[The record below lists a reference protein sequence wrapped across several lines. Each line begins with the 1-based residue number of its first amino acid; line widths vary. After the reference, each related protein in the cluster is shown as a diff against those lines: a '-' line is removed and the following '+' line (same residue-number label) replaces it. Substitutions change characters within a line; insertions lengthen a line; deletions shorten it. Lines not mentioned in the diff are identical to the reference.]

1 MMQNK
6 KVSPP
11 AIGGDLEG
19 AKLIGP
25 FKQILPLSGLPLK
38 GALANDQLQI
48 IANGG
53 VWVENGLIFAVG
65 DFEELRK
72 ANPKAAIDEITEP
85 QVLLP
90 GFVDCHTHLCFA
102 GDRAKDY
109 AMRIAGKSYLEI
121 AKAGGGIWDSVA
133 QTRQAS
139 QQELTALLLKRI
151 DRHAKDGVTTIE
163 VKSGYGL
170 SVEQELKQL
179 RAIRAAAETSKADL
193 IATCLA
199 AHILPKDFNGPA
211 SEYLEHILNNLLPRV
226 KKENLANRVDIFIEE
241 SAFNATN
248 ATCYL
253 RVAKQMGF
261 AITVHADQFT
271 TGGSEA
277 AVNVGAVSAD
287 HLEVSGEKEI
297 KGLAASST
305 VAVALP
311 GASIGLG
318 MDFAPARKLL
328 NAGASLAIASDWNPG
343 SAPMGD
349 LLMQASVLAAY
360 EKLTTAEVFAGL
372 TYRAAKALNLTDRG
386 TLEKGK
392 LADMQAYPCKDY
404 REILYHQGKL
414 KPTRVWK
421 NGNVV

>member
-1 MMQNK
+1 M
-6 KVSPP
+6 
-11 AIGGDLEG
+11 
-19 AKLIGP
+19 KLIGP
-25 FKQILPLSGLPLK
+25 FTQILPFSGLPLK
-38 GALANDQLQI
+38 GALMDDQLQVI
-48 IANGG
+48 PDGG
-53 VWVENGLIFAVG
+53 VLVENGLIIEVG
-65 DFEELRK
+65 NFEALRK
-72 ANPKAAIDEITEP
+72 SNPKATIGEITGQ

-102 GDRAKDY
+102 GDRSKDY
-109 AMRIAGKSYLEI
+109 ALRIAGKSYLEI
-121 AKAGGGIWDSVA
+121 AKAGGGIWDSVT

-139 QQELTALLLKRI
+139 KEELAELLLQRI
-151 DRHAKDGVTTIE
+151 NRHAKDGVTTIE
-163 VKSGYGL
+163 IKSGYGL
-170 SVEQELKQL
+170 KVEEELKQL
-179 RAIRAAAETSKADL
+179 YAIKLAAASSTVEL
-193 IATCLA
+193 ITTCLA
-199 AHILPKDFNGPA
+199 AHILPKDFGGPA
-211 SEYLEHILNNLLPRV
+211 SEYLEYVLNNLLPKV
-226 KKENLANRVDIFIEE
+226 KQQNLANRVDIFIED
-241 SAFNATN
+241 SAFNASN

-261 AITVHADQFT
+261 DVTVHADQFT
-271 TGGSEA
+271 TGGSEV

-287 HLEVSGEKEI
+287 HLEASGEKEI
-297 KGLAASST
+297 KELAASNT

-349 LLMQASVLAAY
+349 LLLQASVLSAY

-392 LADMQAYPCKDY
+392 LADMQAYPCKDC

-414 KPTRVWK
+414 KAGMVWK
-421 NGNVV
+421 LSEPLIFR